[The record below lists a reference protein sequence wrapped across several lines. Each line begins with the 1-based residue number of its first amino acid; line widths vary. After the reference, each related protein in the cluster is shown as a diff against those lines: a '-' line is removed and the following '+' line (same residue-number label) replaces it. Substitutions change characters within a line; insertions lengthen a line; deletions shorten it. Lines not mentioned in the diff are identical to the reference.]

1 MLVSFLLL
9 CAVIIFAC
17 VGFNRLS
24 FRLGFPALLA
34 FLFLGMLFGSD
45 GIARIPFD
53 DYAFADQIST
63 VALLFIMFYGGFGT
77 NWKAARPVAVQSIL
91 LSSLGT
97 VLTAVLAGLFCHLA
111 LGMSLLEGLL
121 CGAVLG
127 STDAASVFSIL
138 RSRKLALKDNTDSML
153 EVESGSNDPFAYM
166 LTAVLLTAKE
176 SGITPAS
183 VASLLARQL
192 LFGLAFGFGVGLA
205 ALWLF
210 RRMRLGAGGFDTLF
224 VVGVALVSYAAP
236 AMLGGNGFL
245 SVYITGILLGN
256 GDIPNKPTLVPF
268 FDGVTSMMQ
277 MVLFFLL
284 GLLSFPSQMPAV
296 LLPALAIALFLLLV
310 ARPAAVFLL
319 LAPFGGS
326 MAQRLL
332 VSFAGLRGA
341 ASIVFAVMVVISPVS
356 TDNDLFHIVFLV
368 VLFSILVQGSL
379 LPLLARKLN
388 MIDETG
394 NVMKTFTDYVD
405 ETPLQFIQFRV
416 QAGHAWCGRTVRELT
431 LPPGTILVSLQRGE
445 QQLVPNG
452 STRLQD
458 GDRLILCALGSASLP
473 GVSLTERTLTAAD
486 LTRGS
491 CLADLNLSRGSL
503 VVLVQRGDRYLIPQ
517 RQHPAA
523 ARRPVDPEPHPV
535 TEQKAPPFPACCA
548 KGRVELFSILRSVY
562 CSSTNSS
569 LTQPPWSTY
578 SQPGTL
584 EEVPSTCIF
593 RPDGTL
599 PSLA

>member
-296 LLPALAIALFLLLV
+296 LLPAWPSRCFCCWWPGRLRFFCCW
-310 ARPAAVFLL
+310 PPSAAAWPSGCWSVLQACG
-319 LAPFGGS
+319 APPPS
-326 MAQRLL
+326 CLRLWWSSAPSPPTTTCST
-332 VSFAGLRGA
+332 SFFWWCCFP
-341 ASIVFAVMVVISPVS
+341 SW
-356 TDNDLFHIVFLV
+356 
-368 VLFSILVQGSL
+368 
-379 LPLLARKLN
+379 
-388 MIDETG
+388 
-394 NVMKTFTDYVD
+394 
-405 ETPLQFIQFRV
+405 FRV
-416 QAGHAWCGRTVRELT
+416 RCCPCWR
-431 LPPGTILVSLQRGE
+431 
-445 QQLVPNG
+445 
-452 STRLQD
+452 
-458 GDRLILCALGSASLP
+458 AS
-473 GVSLTERTLTAAD
+473 
-486 LTRGS
+486 
-491 CLADLNLSRGSL
+491 
-503 VVLVQRGDRYLIPQ
+503 
-517 RQHPAA
+517 
-523 ARRPVDPEPHPV
+523 
-535 TEQKAPPFPACCA
+535 
-548 KGRVELFSILRSVY
+548 
-562 CSSTNSS
+562 
-569 LTQPPWSTY
+569 
-578 SQPGTL
+578 
-584 EEVPSTCIF
+584 
-593 RPDGTL
+593 
-599 PSLA
+599 